1 MIHFD
6 LADLR
11 LFINIAETPSMTQGA
26 RKSFMSTAAAS
37 NRIKKLEAQVG
48 TPLLYRDS
56 QGVELTSAG
65 SILLKHAR
73 IMLRQVQYLQN
84 ELSEFSDQQV
94 GHIRIFANTTAVTDF
109 LPETLAV
116 LMVQHPQLT
125 IDLQERA
132 NLEVLRGVAEGASD
146 IGITAGPIKA
156 KGLEV
161 IHFSTDRLVLTINS
175 AHPLAHKQSIRL
187 EETLDYPHICL
198 QEGSSLL
205 RFLKNQVDS
214 LQRDIN
220 VRIQVFGFESM
231 CRMIEAGVGIGI
243 LPESSAL
250 RHQQTMDLKI
260 IQLDEPWALRER
272 SIVVRDSQA
281 LPEYVKTLIKLL
293 VKEPLQQAVQ

>member
-1 MIHFD
+1 MHFD

-11 LFINIAETPSMTQGA
+11 LFINIAENPSMTQGA
-26 RKSFMSTAAAS
+26 RKSFISTAAAS
-37 NRIKKLEAQVG
+37 NRIKKLEAHAG
-48 TPLLYRDS
+48 LRLLYRDS

-65 SILLKHAR
+65 NILLKHAR
-73 IMLRQVQYLQN
+73 VMLRQVQYLEN
-84 ELSEFSDQQV
+84 ELSEFSGQQV

-125 IDLQERA
+125 IDLQERV

-156 KGLEV
+156 QELEV
-161 IHFSTDRLVLTINS
+161 IHFSTDRVVLTTNS
-175 AHPLAHKQSIRL
+175 EHPLAQLQSVRL
-187 EETLDYPHICL
+187 DDTLNYPHICL
-198 QEGSSLL
+198 QEDSSLL
-205 RFLKNQVDS
+205 RFIKNQVDS

-220 VRIQVFGFESM
+220 VRIQVFSFEAM

-243 LPESSAL
+243 MPESSAL
-250 RHQQTMDLKI
+250 RHQQAMGLKI
-260 IQLDEPWALRER
+260 IQLDELWALRER

-293 VKEPLQQAVQ
+293 VK

>member
-1 MIHFD
+1 
-6 LADLR
+6 
-11 LFINIAETPSMTQGA
+11 
-26 RKSFMSTAAAS
+26 
-37 NRIKKLEAQVG
+37 
-48 TPLLYRDS
+48 
-56 QGVELTSAG
+56 
-65 SILLKHAR
+65 
-73 IMLRQVQYLQN
+73 LQN

-109 LPETLAV
+109 LPETLAI

-125 IDLQERA
+125 IDLQERV
-132 NLEVLRGVAEGASD
+132 NLEILRGVAEGASD

-156 KGLEV
+156 QGLEV
-161 IHFSTDRLVLTINS
+161 IPFSTDRLVLTTNS
-175 AHPLAHKQSIRL
+175 EHPLARLQSIHL
-187 EETLDYPHICL
+187 EATLDYPHICL

-205 RFLKNQVDS
+205 RFLKDQVDR

-220 VRIQVFGFESM
+220 VRIQVFGYESM

-243 LPESSAL
+243 MPASSAL

-272 SIVVRDSQA
+272 SMIVRDSQA

-293 VKEPLQQAVQ
+293 VK

>member
-1 MIHFD
+1 MHFD

-11 LFINIAETPSMTQGA
+11 LFINTAENSSMTQGA
-26 RKSFMSTAAAS
+26 RKSFISTAAAS
-37 NRIKKLEAQVG
+37 NRIKKLEEQVG
-48 TPLLYRDS
+48 IRLLYRDS
-56 QGVELTSAG
+56 QGVELTAAG
-65 SILLKHAR
+65 SVLLKHAR
-73 IMLRQVQYLQN
+73 IILRQVQYLQN

-125 IDLQERA
+125 IDLQERV

-161 IHFSTDRLVLTINS
+161 IPFSTDRLVLTTNS
-175 AHPLAHKQSIRL
+175 THPLAQRVSICL
-187 EETLDYPHICL
+187 EDTLDYPHICL
-198 QEGSSLL
+198 QEGTSLL
-205 RFLKNQVDS
+205 RFLKNQIDT

-220 VRIQVFGFESM
+220 VRIQVFGYESM
-231 CRMIEAGVGIGI
+231 CRMVEAGVGIGI
-243 LPESSAL
+243 MPESAAL
-250 RHQQTMDLKI
+250 RHQQTMGLKI
-260 IQLDEPWALRER
+260 IQLDETWALRER
-272 SIVVRDSQA
+272 SIIVRDLHA

-293 VKEPLQQAVQ
+293 VK

>member
-1 MIHFD
+1 MGI
-6 LADLR
+6 R
-11 LFINIAETPSMTQGA
+11 
-26 RKSFMSTAAAS
+26 
-37 NRIKKLEAQVG
+37 
-48 TPLLYRDS
+48 LLYRDS

-65 SILLKHAR
+65 AVLLKHAR
-73 IMLRQVQYLQN
+73 IILRQVQYLHN

-125 IDLQERA
+125 IDLQERV

-156 KGLEV
+156 QGLEV
-161 IHFSTDRLVLTINS
+161 IHFSTDRLVLTTS
-175 AHPLAHKQSIRL
+175 SEHPLAHLASVGL
-187 EETLDYPHICL
+187 EQTLDYPHICL

-205 RFLKNQVDS
+205 RFLKNQVDN

-243 LPESSAL
+243 MPESSAL
-250 RHQQTMDLKI
+250 RHKQTMSLQI
-260 IQLDEPWALRER
+260 IQLDEPWAVRER
-272 SIVVRDSQA
+272 SIIVRDSQA

-293 VKEPLQQAVQ
+293 VKQPPTQRAR

>member
-1 MIHFD
+1 MHFD

-11 LFINIAETPSMTQGA
+11 LFINIAENPSMTQGA
-26 RKSFMSTAAAS
+26 RKSFISTAAAS
-37 NRIKKLEAQVG
+37 NRIKKLEAQAG
-48 TPLLYRDS
+48 LRLLYRDS

-65 SILLKHAR
+65 QILLKHAR
-73 IMLRQVQYLQN
+73 IMLRQVQHLQN
-84 ELSEFSDQQV
+84 ELSEFGDQQV
-94 GHIRIFANTTAVTDF
+94 GHIRIFANTTAVADF

-116 LMVQHPQLT
+116 LMVKHPQLT

-161 IHFSTDRLVLTINS
+161 IHFSTDRLVLTTNS
-175 AHPLAHKQSIRL
+175 KHPLARLQSVCL
-187 EETLDYPHICL
+187 ENTLDYPHVCL
-198 QEGSSLL
+198 QEDSSLL
-205 RFLKNQVDS
+205 RFIKNEVDS

-243 LPESSAL
+243 MPESAAL
-250 RHQQTMDLKI
+250 RHQQTMDLKT
-260 IQLDEPWALRER
+260 IQLDESWALRER

-281 LPEYVKTLIKLL
+281 LPEYVKALIKLL
-293 VKEPLQQAVQ
+293 VK

>member
-37 NRIKKLEAQVG
+37 NRIKKLEEQVG
-48 TPLLYRDS
+48 QPLLYRDS
-56 QGVELTSAG
+56 RGVELTAAG
-65 SILLKHAR
+65 DTMLKHAR

-84 ELSEFSDQQV
+84 ELSEFSDEHV

-125 IDLQERA
+125 IDLQERV

-156 KGLEV
+156 QGLDV
-161 IHFSTDRLVLTINS
+161 IHFSTDRLVVATHQG
-175 AHPLAHKQSIRL
+175 HPLATQAAL
-187 EETLDYPHICL
+187 TLADTLAYPHICL
-198 QEGSSLL
+198 QEASSLL
-205 RFLKNQVDS
+205 RFLQNQVDA
-214 LQRDIN
+214 LQRELN

-243 LPESSAL
+243 MPQSAAL
-250 RHQQTMDLKI
+250 RYQQTMGLNI
-260 IQLDEPWALRER
+260 IELHEPWAVRER
-272 SIVVRDSQA
+272 SIVVRDAQA
-281 LPEYVKTLIKLL
+281 LPEYVKTLIQLL
-293 VKEPLQQAVQ
+293 VQ

>member
-1 MIHFD
+1 MHFD

-11 LFINIAETPSMTQGA
+11 LFINISETPRITQGA
-26 RKSFMSTAAAS
+26 RKSFISTAAAS
-37 NRIKKLEAQVG
+37 NRIKKLEEQIG
-48 TPLLYRDS
+48 IRLLYRDS

-65 SILLKHAR
+65 TTLLKHAR
-73 IMLRQVQYLQN
+73 IILRQVQYLQN
-84 ELSEFSDQQV
+84 ELSEFSEQQV

-109 LPETLAV
+109 LPETLAI

-125 IDLQERA
+125 IDLQERV
-132 NLEVLRGVAEGASD
+132 NLEILRGVAEGASD

-156 KGLEV
+156 QGLEV
-161 IHFSTDRLVLTINS
+161 IPFSTDRLVLTTNS
-175 AHPLAHKQSIRL
+175 EHPLARLQSIHL
-187 EETLDYPHICL
+187 EETLDYPHICM

-205 RFLKNQVDS
+205 RFLKDQVDL
-214 LQRDIN
+214 LQRDLN
-220 VRIQVFGFESM
+220 VRIQVFGYESM

-243 LPESSAL
+243 MPASSAL

-293 VKEPLQQAVQ
+293 VK

>member
-1 MIHFD
+1 MHFD

-11 LFINIAETPSMTQGA
+11 LFINIAENPSMTQGA
-26 RKSFMSTAAAS
+26 RKSFISTAAAS
-37 NRIKKLEAQVG
+37 NRIKKLEQQVG
-48 TPLLYRDS
+48 IRLLYRDS
-56 QGVELTSAG
+56 QGVELTAAG
-65 SILLKHAR
+65 GILLKHAR
-73 IMLRQVQYLQN
+73 IILRQAQHLQN

-109 LPETLAV
+109 LPEILAV

-146 IGITAGPIKA
+146 IGITAGPITA
-156 KGLEV
+156 KDLEV
-161 IHFSTDRLVLTINS
+161 IPFSTDRLVLTTNS
-175 AHPLAHKQSIRL
+175 QHPLAQRVSVGL
-187 EETLDYPHICL
+187 EHTLDYPHICL

-205 RFLKNQVDS
+205 RFLKNHIDS
-214 LQRDIN
+214 LQRELN

-243 LPESSAL
+243 LPESAAL

-260 IQLDEPWALRER
+260 IQLDEIWALRER
-272 SIVVRDSQA
+272 SIVVRDSHA

-293 VKEPLQQAVQ
+293 VK